1 MAITEELNG
10 PWDLIVVGHGFA
22 GLSTARA
29 ALEDAAAEGR
39 SLRVA
44 ILERATEADRGG
56 STAWTHAY
64 LRLTG
69 EGELDPTWAENV
81 RANAG
86 ARANEDYIQAFV
98 RNVPATLQ
106 WLHDAGVETPSTPV
120 PNSPTGHSW
129 NVGGGGRAVIETYVP
144 LITQAGGQFFYET
157 TARQLVVGEDG
168 SIHGLVVTASDGST
182 VTMHSR
188 AVVLACGGFEGN
200 PEMLTRYLPNA
211 YQLTT
216 VSPGTDNN
224 RGDGIRMAVEI
235 GADTAGQFDGAHI
248 EPCDPRVDDVEPLVS
263 TWFHGILVDG
273 SGRRFMDEASQGFDL
288 QFDRIANEIFRKQ
301 IGTAFAIL
309 DESIQRTVPWAV
321 AMNSGAA
328 DPIVADTI
336 AELAVELGI
345 DADALTATVEEYNKA
360 TEGNAIDPY
369 TFLDGVG
376 TRGITPPKSNFAAPL
391 AEGPFSA
398 WPIGPRICFTYG
410 GLRVDG
416 SGHVLTPAGKPI
428 PGLYAAGEIAG
439 VFYNEYPSGT
449 SGLRSMTFGR
459 LTGKTVVREAAVA
472 LTV

>member
-1 MAITEELNG
+1 MAIIEELRG
-10 PWDLIVVGHGFA
+10 PWDLIIVGHGFA

-29 ALEDAAAEGR
+29 ALEDAAAAGR
-39 SLRVA
+39 TLRVA
-44 ILERATEADRGG
+44 VLERATEADRGG
-56 STAWTHAY
+56 STMWTHAY

-69 EGELDPTWAENV
+69 DGELDPTWVENV

-86 ARANEDYIQAFV
+86 SRANEDYIRAFV
-98 RNVPATLQ
+98 ENVPTTLR
-106 WLHDAGVETPSTPV
+106 WLHEAGVETPSQPV
-120 PNSPTGHSW
+120 PSSPTGYSW
-129 NVGGGGRAVIETYVP
+129 NVGGGGRAVIEAFVP
-144 LITQAGGQFFYET
+144 RIVDAGGRFFYET
-157 TARQLVVGEDG
+157 TARHLAVGEDG
-168 SIHGLVVTASDGST
+168 SIRGLVVTASDGST
-182 VTMHSR
+182 VTMESR
-188 AVVLACGGFEGN
+188 AVVLACGGFEGD

-248 EPCDPRVDDVEPLVS
+248 EPCDPRVSDVEPLVA
-263 TWFHGILVDG
+263 TWFYGILVDG
-273 SGRRFMDEASQGFDL
+273 SGRRFMDEASQGYDL
-288 QFDRIANEIFRKQ
+288 QFDRVANTIFRKQ
-301 IGTAFAIL
+301 LGTAYAII
-309 DESIQRTVPWAV
+309 DEGIQRTVPWAV

-328 DPIVADTI
+328 DPVVADTI
-336 AELAVELGI
+336 EELAVKLGI
-345 DADALTATVEEYNKA
+345 DAETLAHTVDEFNAATA
-360 TEGNAIDPY
+360 GNAIDPF

-416 SGHVLTPAGKPI
+416 SGRVLNVAGKAI

-439 VFYNEYPSGT
+439 IFYNEYPAGT

-459 LTGKTVVREAAVA
+459 LTGKTVVREAAAA
-472 LTV
+472 LAV